1 MTTLLSQ
8 ENALDINISNNLDAQ
23 QTDSQLNNVI
33 TLEPYERK
41 RSSDE
46 LDSDRRRRNG
56 LWNKERKKIKQL
68 WTVNDLFKDEIK
80 FPTYYVLTFPGL
92 DIETKLNV
100 IAAEINSKI
109 GPVHKIIK
117 LNKNVLLKQIRA
129 EN

>member
-8 ENALDINISNNLDAQ
+8 ENALNINISNNLDAQ
-23 QTDSQLNNVI
+23 QTDSQLNNII

-41 RSSDE
+41 RSSEE

-56 LWNKERKKIKQL
+56 LRNNERKIKQL
-68 WTVNDLFKDEIK
+68 LTVNDLFKDEIK

-100 IAAEINSKI
+100 IAADAEIVRFDFDRRSF
-109 GPVHKIIK
+109 G
-117 LNKNVLLKQIRA
+117 R
-129 EN
+129 